1 MNIIKKIFFLLT
13 IMLVGC
19 GEQQDDVIETQYNA
33 EWSGTLD
40 KLGIKELHVCEG
52 NNGSS
57 FFSGRKQYSVIIQEN
72 YWCMFRGNYFAEIP
86 VSEAEFEHYDGI
98 TINKNGTRFEIDYD
112 SDIKEVYYPEELSL
126 FLTEITK
133 AYTEKKADIISRRS
147 SKKETLAEA
156 WKKVEN

>member
-13 IMLVGC
+13 I
-19 GEQQDDVIETQYNA
+19 
-33 EWSGTLD
+33 
-40 KLGIKELHVCEG
+40 
-52 NNGSS
+52 
-57 FFSGRKQYSVIIQEN
+57 
-72 YWCMFRGNYFAEIP
+72 
-86 VSEAEFEHYDGI
+86 
-98 TINKNGTRFEIDYD
+98 
-112 SDIKEVYYPEELSL
+112 LSL